1 MQEGVGVLNENK
13 EKLESLKDSKV
24 PKEQIMLD
32 RLTRQR
38 RGFVTNVIMIVNSV
52 FEYGFRIEDK
62 NGSGILSEEFFEQPI

>member
-62 NGSGILSEEFFEQPI
+62 NGSGILSEEFFEQSI